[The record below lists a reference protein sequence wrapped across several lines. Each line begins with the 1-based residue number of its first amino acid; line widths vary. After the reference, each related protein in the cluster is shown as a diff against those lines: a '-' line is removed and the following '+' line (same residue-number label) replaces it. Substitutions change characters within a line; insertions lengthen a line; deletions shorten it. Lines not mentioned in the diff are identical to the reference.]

1 MSESYEAEER
11 AHAKINL
18 LLHVFEGASSG
29 YHALETLF
37 QRLALHDV
45 VRVGV
50 NRGSDEMCISGPALP
65 QAGLGPRES
74 NLAWRAAAAFRLSTG
89 WPHSWQICIEKNIPV
104 GGGLGGGSS
113 DAGAVLRALNRLAPE
128 PLSAAGLLAIAGSLG
143 ADVPFL
149 TSQASLAW
157 AWGRGERMLELP
169 PVASMPVDLVI
180 FDEGVSTAHA
190 YQALDTLR
198 AASSQEVDGGVAVAM
213 SSKKN
218 AESQTNP
225 GSLVSPISP
234 VVPAFMYARNT
245 FSSWESIA
253 ALARNDFEAVVPGL
267 HSGVAAALP
276 SIKAA
281 ASEYRSSGHI
291 SFALLSGS
299 GASCFLLRPDGH
311 DAALHL
317 PPGSRLVTT
326 STV

>member
-1 MSESYEAEER
+1 MSESYEVEER

-18 LLHVFEGASSG
+18 VLRVFGRDSSG

-37 QRLALHDV
+37 QRVALHDI

-50 NRGSDEMCISGPALP
+50 NAGSDELCISGPALP
-65 QAGLGPRES
+65 QAGLGPREN
-74 NLAWRAAAAFRLSTG
+74 NLAWRAAAAFRLTTG
-89 WPHSWQICIEKNIPV
+89 WPHSWQIYIEKNIPV

-128 PLSAAGLLAIAGSLG
+128 PLSATGLLAVAGSLG

-169 PVASMPVDLVI
+169 PVASTPVDLVI
-180 FDEGVSTAHA
+180 FDEGVSTARA
-190 YQALDTLR
+190 YEALDNLR
-198 AASSQEVDGGVAVAM
+198 AASSNEVAGGAEVGM
-213 SSKKN
+213 SGPDSAGSKM
-218 AESQTNP
+218 S
-225 GSLVSPISP
+225 
-234 VVPAFMYARNT
+234 PAFMYTSDT

-253 ALARNDFEAVVPGL
+253 SLARNDFEAVVPGL
-267 HSGVAAALP
+267 HSGVAVALP

-281 ASEYRSSGHI
+281 ASEFRSSGHI

-317 PPGSRLVTT
+317 PPDSRLVTT